1 MNNKRRGIFFLGIL
15 VLLLLAACGGKR
27 VSGLRE
33 NTGQDVI
40 ADDTTRTTDVMMVMD
55 ESGSMLHSDPD
66 RIAIEGAKMFV
77 DMEKAAGMNLGLVEF
92 SNRVNTTGL
101 LDMGDGQN
109 RASMKAVLEG
119 IVYDPPAHTDTG
131 WGLLKAEE
139 VLSGMPEKDRKI
151 ILLFTDGQTDID
163 VGTPGRTTEDSKR
176 DVDTAI
182 QQAQEHGYEIYCI
195 GLNADGNVD
204 EGELSKIALS
214 TSANYHIANSVQ
226 ELPDFYNSIIAEIGG
241 SEALTLNEYTADGE
255 YHTEHFTVE
264 SSRVMEANIILLS
277 GVQVEDIQVTAPSGE
292 AVNLGDE
299 SKARY
304 TASRTYSLVKLFYPE
319 IGEWTVNVK
328 GVQGDQIKIGMI
340 YSYNMDLKVRVDC
353 TRMEL
358 GKSAYIE
365 ASLYSGGEKV
375 EDEAL
380 YQGLSGY
387 ASIVNREDG
396 SESRIDLTLSGNM
409 LGNVY
414 RPEKEGIY
422 DCTVHVEGNG
432 FFRDSPAIE
441 LNVTGE
447 SAEVTKKIGKLY
459 VRKGKQ
465 IEKDLDLYFSDP
477 QGMGLSYEV
486 EEKDS
491 KAAAEIKD
499 GHILVITGKEKGQ
512 TQLTVGAKNASGI
525 VIGQQIRIR
534 VETAVGML
542 RRVVLPVLIVLLI
555 LWFIWRKTKGRERVT
570 GVLDDIR
577 VEYTALDAETGTP
590 KTEQFSFT
598 CSMELKTLGK
608 RGTSGA
614 KLLQVLKSYY
624 ASYGTED
631 KKAVFQRAVE
641 EFRAEAGQ
649 VRIAGSK
656 LPYTIKLLKT
666 GAYVRFLPFD
676 GEKQTISL
684 DAGNGYTFKTK
695 NEEHIGIQF
704 EKYGK
709 EDTSVPEK
717 TLVISMN
724 YKKM

>member
-1 MNNKRRGIFFLGIL
+1 
-15 VLLLLAACGGKR
+15 
-27 VSGLRE
+27 
-33 NTGQDVI
+33 
-40 ADDTTRTTDVMMVMD
+40 
-55 ESGSMLHSDPD
+55 
-66 RIAIEGAKMFV
+66 
-77 DMEKAAGMNLGLVEF
+77 
-92 SNRVNTTGL
+92 
-101 LDMGDGQN
+101 
-109 RASMKAVLEG
+109 
-119 IVYDPPAHTDTG
+119 
-131 WGLLKAEE
+131 
-139 VLSGMPEKDRKI
+139 
-151 ILLFTDGQTDID
+151 
-163 VGTPGRTTEDSKR
+163 
-176 DVDTAI
+176 
-182 QQAQEHGYEIYCI
+182 
-195 GLNADGNVD
+195 
-204 EGELSKIALS
+204 
-214 TSANYHIANSVQ
+214 
-226 ELPDFYNSIIAEIGG
+226 
-241 SEALTLNEYTADGE
+241 
-255 YHTEHFTVE
+255 
-264 SSRVMEANIILLS
+264 
-277 GVQVEDIQVTAPSGE
+277 
-292 AVNLGDE
+292 
-299 SKARY
+299 
-304 TASRTYSLVKLFYPE
+304 
-319 IGEWTVNVK
+319 
-328 GVQGDQIKIGMI
+328 
-340 YSYNMDLKVRVDC
+340 
-353 TRMEL
+353 
-358 GKSAYIE
+358 
-365 ASLYSGGEKV
+365 
-375 EDEAL
+375 
-380 YQGLSGY
+380 
-387 ASIVNREDG
+387 
-396 SESRIDLTLSGNM
+396 M
-409 LGNVY
+409 LGSVY
-414 RPEKEGIY
+414 RPEKEGTY

-447 SAEVTKKIGKLY
+447 PAEITKKIGKVY

-477 QGMGLSYEV
+477 QGNGLSYEV
-486 EEKDS
+486 EGTDS

-512 TQLTVGAKNASGI
+512 TWLTVGAKNASGI
-525 VIGQQIRIR
+525 AIGQQIRIR
-534 VETAVGML
+534 VETAAGMI
-542 RRVVLPVLIVLLI
+542 RRVALPVLIVLLI
-555 LWFIWRKTKGRERVT
+555 LWFIWRKTKGRERVM

-590 KTEQFSFT
+590 KTEQFSFQ

-641 EFRAEAGQ
+641 EFSAEAGQ

-656 LPYTIKLLKT
+656 LPYTIKLIKT

>member
-66 RIAIEGAKMFV
+66 RFAIEGAKMFV

-163 VGTPGRTTEDSKR
+163 AGTPGRTTEDSKR

-340 YSYNMDLKVRVDC
+340 YSYNMDLKVHVDC

-358 GKSAYIE
+358 GGSVYIE
-365 ASLYSGGEKV
+365 ASLYSGEEKV
-375 EDEAL
+375 TDEAL

-387 ASIVNREDG
+387 ASIVSREDG
-396 SESRIDLTLSGNM
+396 SESRIDLNLSGNM
-409 LGNVY
+409 LGSVY
-414 RPEKEGIY
+414 RPEKEGTY

-447 SAEVTKKIGKLY
+447 PAEITKKIGKVY

-477 QGMGLSYEV
+477 QGNGLSYEV
-486 EEKDS
+486 EGTDS

-512 TQLTVGAKNASGI
+512 TWLTVGAKNASGI
-525 VIGQQIRIR
+525 AIGQQIRIR
-534 VETAVGML
+534 VETAAGMI
-542 RRVVLPVLIVLLI
+542 RRVAIPVLVALLI
-555 LWFIWRKTKGRERVT
+555 LWLIWRKTKGGERVT
-570 GVLDDIR
+570 GVLDDIF
-577 VEYTALDAETGTP
+577 VEYTGPDPETGTSKSERYQIP
-590 KTEQFSFT
+590 
-598 CSMELKTLGK
+598 CNMELRSLGK
-608 RGTSGA
+608 RGATA
-614 KLLQVLKSYY
+614 DKLLQILKGYY
-624 ASYGTED
+624 SAYGTEVQ
-631 KKAVFQRAVE
+631 KEAFIRAVDTFKE
-641 EFRAEAGQ
+641 EASH
-649 VRIAGSK
+649 VRISGSK
-656 LPYTIKLLKT
+656 QPYTIKLTKT
-666 GAYVRFLPFD
+666 GNHVRLLPFD

-684 DAGNGYTFKTK
+684 NEGSGYNPVMKH
-695 NEEHIGIQF
+695 EQRIGFQF
-704 EKYGK
+704 DKYGK
-709 EDTSVPEK
+709 EDTTVPEE
-717 TLVISMN
+717 TLVVSMN
-724 YKKM
+724 YKRI

>member
-163 VGTPGRTTEDSKR
+163 AGTPGRTTEDSKR

-304 TASRTYSLVKLFYPE
+304 TASRTYSL
-319 IGEWTVNVK
+319 
-328 GVQGDQIKIGMI
+328 
-340 YSYNMDLKVRVDC
+340 
-353 TRMEL
+353 
-358 GKSAYIE
+358 
-365 ASLYSGGEKV
+365 
-375 EDEAL
+375 
-380 YQGLSGY
+380 
-387 ASIVNREDG
+387 
-396 SESRIDLTLSGNM
+396 SGNRRM
-409 LGNVY
+409 
-414 RPEKEGIY
+414 
-422 DCTVHVEGNG
+422 
-432 FFRDSPAIE
+432 
-441 LNVTGE
+441 
-447 SAEVTKKIGKLY
+447 
-459 VRKGKQ
+459 
-465 IEKDLDLYFSDP
+465 
-477 QGMGLSYEV
+477 
-486 EEKDS
+486 DS
-491 KAAAEIKD
+491 KCK
-499 GHILVITGKEKGQ
+499 
-512 TQLTVGAKNASGI
+512 
-525 VIGQQIRIR
+525 
-534 VETAVGML
+534 
-542 RRVVLPVLIVLLI
+542 RRP
-555 LWFIWRKTKGRERVT
+555 GRSDQDR
-570 GVLDDIR
+570 DD
-577 VEYTALDAETGTP
+577 L
-590 KTEQFSFT
+590 
-598 CSMELKTLGK
+598 
-608 RGTSGA
+608 
-614 KLLQVLKSYY
+614 
-624 ASYGTED
+624 
-631 KKAVFQRAVE
+631 
-641 EFRAEAGQ
+641 
-649 VRIAGSK
+649 
-656 LPYTIKLLKT
+656 
-666 GAYVRFLPFD
+666 
-676 GEKQTISL
+676 
-684 DAGNGYTFKTK
+684 
-695 NEEHIGIQF
+695 
-704 EKYGK
+704 
-709 EDTSVPEK
+709 
-717 TLVISMN
+717 
-724 YKKM
+724 